1 MMRNLR
7 HGAVNTPISGWHS
20 SVIIYLE
27 FTVNIAMIR
36 RFELIPP
43 PDLTPKKGRRKET
56 SQFRTSLRHVRVL
69 TLMVDGDGCAFGNWL
84 RGTYV
89 QPNQQQ

>member
-20 SVIIYLE
+20 SEIIYLE

-43 PDLTPKKGRRKET
+43 PDLTPKKRKKHHNSGLHYVTSGCSHTFDYVGR
-56 SQFRTSLRHVRVL
+56 
-69 TLMVDGDGCAFGNWL
+69 
-84 RGTYV
+84 
-89 QPNQQQ
+89 